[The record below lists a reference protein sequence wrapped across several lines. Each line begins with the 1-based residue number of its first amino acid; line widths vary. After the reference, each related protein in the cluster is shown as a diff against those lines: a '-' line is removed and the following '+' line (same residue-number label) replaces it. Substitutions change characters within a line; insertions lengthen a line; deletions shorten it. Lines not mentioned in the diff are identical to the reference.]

1 VNAAEEGSMS
11 GRGDRWQEWILP
23 MRQAMLD
30 ECARAPFPSAVHAED
45 HIDRVWRRV
54 LSLAEELHAD
64 LLVLVAAVFLHDL
77 GRHHVSDTAHGAL
90 SAELAEPILERLE
103 FPTEKRDAVLLA
115 IRTHDVTW
123 TDDDRS
129 TLEAK
134 ILYDADKLD
143 TFGVVGVTRYV
154 RRWYGVESIDF
165 ILADIGI
172 RWDQLG
178 LPQTRELARADYLY
192 ARDFFVR
199 LRRDTEMPAD

>member
-1 VNAAEEGSMS
+1 LIAAEDGSM
-11 GRGDRWQEWILP
+11 GVPGDRWQEWIPLV
-23 MRQAMLD
+23 RQAMLD
-30 ECARAPFPSAVHAED
+30 ESARAPFPSAVHAED

-54 LSLAEELHAD
+54 FSLAEELHAD

-90 SAELAEPILERLE
+90 SAELAAPILERLD
-103 FPTEKRDAVLLA
+103 FPAEKRDAVLLA

-123 TDDDRS
+123 SDADRS

-154 RRWYGVESIDF
+154 RRWYGVESIEF
-165 ILADIGI
+165 ILADIDI
-172 RWDQLG
+172 RWEQLG

-199 LRRDTEMPAD
+199 LRHDTESASD